1 MVYINRGDIEG
12 FTGMTYTDF
21 KVGGV
26 TMTEAQWID
35 FLTLMIPNIEQ
46 ALHRYCNVTSFDP
59 STTLIEYHS
68 GRGAT
73 NDEYGSGANLGLAF
87 SGQGTAY
94 IDNDTTFWLREL
106 LYTMTS
112 VYEDTNPKTS
122 VPAWTLRAERTA
134 ILAGD
139 YEIVT
144 KNELTCIRF
153 HQNVPAAGN
162 NNVKITYKTGYAT
175 TSAQYQEIK
184 LQALRMMSNLLL
196 HKKKIQ
202 EALTIRAQGIR
213 DYSQMFDIMNESAI
227 LTENIKLV
235 LDKYKRWNIEG
246 DIFA

>member
-1 MVYINRGDIEG
+1 MAYITQPEIEA
-12 FTGMTYTDF
+12 FTGMSNTDF
-21 KVGGV
+21 KIAGV
-26 TMTEAQWID
+26 TMTPDQWTDLI
-35 FLTLMIPNIEQ
+35 TVMVPNIEQ
-46 ALHRYCNVTSFDP
+46 TLHRYCNVTSFDP
-59 STTLIEYHS
+59 ATSIVEYHS

-94 IDNDTTFWLREL
+94 IPSDTIFYLREL
-106 LYTMTS
+106 FYGMTT
-112 VYEDTNPKTS
+112 VEEDTAPKTS
-122 VPAWTLRAERTA
+122 VPAWSIRVLRSAVA
-134 ILAGD
+134 AGD
-139 YEIVT
+139 YEVIT
-144 KNELTCIRF
+144 KNETTYVQF

-162 NNVKITYKTGYAT
+162 NNVRITYLTGYGYNT
-175 TSAQYQEIK
+175 QQYNEIK

-246 DIFA
+246 DIYL

>member
-1 MVYINRGDIEG
+1 MYFTVAELET
-12 FTGMTYTDF
+12 FTGMANTDF
-21 KVGGV
+21 KVAGV
-26 TMTEAQWID
+26 TMTPAQWSA
-35 FLTLMIPNIEQ
+35 FLTLMIPNVEQ

-59 STTLIEYHS
+59 TTAIVELHS

-94 IDNDTTFWLREL
+94 IPNDTEFYLREL

-112 VYEDTNPKTS
+112 VEEDTAPKTTI
-122 VPAWTLRAERTA
+122 PAWVTRTA
-134 ILAGD
+134 RSAIVAGD
-139 YEIVT
+139 YEVIT
-144 KNELTCIRF
+144 KNETTLVRF
-153 HQNVPAAGN
+153 HQNVPSAGN
-162 NNVKITYKTGYAT
+162 DNVRITYYTGYGT
-175 TSAQYQEIK
+175 TSAQYLEIK

-246 DIFA
+246 SIYL